1 MTLISRFCQQ
11 KQLLINKYPKNI
23 YEFQDLIQSK
33 QILLPLWFF
42 KELSS
47 RANIALNI
55 LYSHFI
61 MNFGSRKQSIE

>member
-1 MTLISRFCQQ
+1 MTLISRFYQQ
-11 KQLLINKYPKNI
+11 KQLLINKYRKNI

-47 RANIALNI
+47 RANIALNFCI
-55 LYSHFI
+55 PTL
-61 MNFGSRKQSIE
+61 